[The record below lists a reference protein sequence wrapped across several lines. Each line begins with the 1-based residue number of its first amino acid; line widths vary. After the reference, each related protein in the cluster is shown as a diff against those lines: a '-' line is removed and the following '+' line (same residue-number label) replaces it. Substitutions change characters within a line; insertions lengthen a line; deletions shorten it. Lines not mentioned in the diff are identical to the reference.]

1 MSATAGAAR
10 GLQSRTRVHA
20 HLREHGWVIALWTAI
35 VVWST
40 TLFLVMRDLFLDFRL
55 ARYDLGNMTQA
66 VWSTADGRP
75 LDVTDGVTG
84 DQMSRLGQHV
94 DPILAVLAPFWI
106 VAPSP
111 LTLVAV
117 QIVAVSLGALPVLWL
132 ARRHLGSEHDAV
144 LLALAYLAYPW
155 IAWVAI
161 DGFHPLTLAIPLL
174 LLGIWFLDGDRLL
187 PFALCAGAAALTGE
201 LVGVWIAGLGLWY
214 AVARG
219 HRRVGLLTSVAGLAW
234 TVFAVRVVVPA
245 LSGESSDYYGVY
257 DRVGGSPSGVVKTA
271 FTDPLTI
278 VSAATTGGDIFY
290 LVMLFAPLAG
300 MFLLAPALAA
310 VAIPQLAATL
320 LAGFGAATDPRAH
333 YIAGS
338 VPFLVAATAMGLGRR
353 SPAGRRRGVVLVLTL
368 SVAFSLA
375 LGPWPLS
382 PGRSVTSYW
391 SEVPGERVEA
401 LRSAVALV
409 PEDASLS
416 TTNRLGSH
424 LAERRYFYSVP
435 VVGRAEWIVLDAK
448 DAWIPSTIGG
458 DSDPDELE
466 EFHARI
472 ASSARWNEVF
482 AREDVFVY
490 RRVEP

>member
-1 MSATAGAAR
+1 M
-10 GLQSRTRVHA
+10 RV
-20 HLREHGWVIALWTAI
+20 LSREHAWAIALWAAM

-94 DPILAVLAPFWI
+94 DPILAALAPFWI

-132 ARRHLGSEHDAV
+132 ARKHLGNERDAAM
-144 LLALAYLAYPW
+144 LALAYLAYPW

-174 LLGIWFLDGDRLL
+174 LFGLWFLDEDRLL
-187 PFALCAGAAALTGE
+187 PFAVCAGAALLTGE
-201 LVGVWIAGLGLWY
+201 LVGVWIAALGLWY
-214 AVARG
+214 AFERG
-219 HRRVGLLTSVAGLAW
+219 HRKAGLLTSVAGLSW
-234 TVFAVRVVVPA
+234 TFIAVRFVVPA
-245 LSGESSDYYGVY
+245 FSGESSDYYGVY
-257 DRVGGSPSGVVKTA
+257 DRVGGSPWGIVKTA
-271 FTDPLTI
+271 VTDPLTI
-278 VSAATTGGDIFY
+278 VSAATTGGDVFY
-290 LVMLFAPLAG
+290 LAMLFAPLAG
-300 MFLLAPALAA
+300 LFLLAPALAA
-310 VAIPQLAATL
+310 VAAPQLAATL

-338 VPFLVAATAMGLGRR
+338 VPFLVAAVAIGLGRLT
-353 SPAGRRRGVVLVLTL
+353 PVGRRRGVVLVLTL

-375 LGPWPLS
+375 LGPWPAS

-391 SEVPGERVEA
+391 AEVPAVRADA
-401 LRSAVALV
+401 LRQAVSLV
-409 PEDASLS
+409 PTDASVS

-424 LAERRYFYSVP
+424 LAERQYFYSVP
-435 VVGRAEWIVLDAK
+435 IVGRAEWIVLDAQ
-448 DAWIPSTIGG
+448 DAWMPSRIGG
-458 DSDPDELE
+458 DSDPDRLE
-466 EFHARI
+466 AFHARI
-472 ASSARWNEVF
+472 AKSPRWTEVF
-482 AREDVFVY
+482 AREDVYVY
-490 RRVEP
+490 RRASP

>member
-10 GLQSRTRVHA
+10 GLRSSTPVHA
-20 HLREHGWVIALWTAI
+20 RLREHAWIIALWTAI

-84 DQMSRLGQHV
+84 VQMSRLGQHV
-94 DPILAVLAPFWI
+94 DPILAALAPFWL

-117 QIVAVSLGALPVLWL
+117 QIVAVALGALPVLWL
-132 ARRHLGSEHDAV
+132 ARKHLGSEHEAV

-174 LLGIWFLDGDRLL
+174 LFSMWFLDGDRLL
-187 PFALCAGAAALTGE
+187 PFALCAGVAAMTGE
-201 LVGVWIAGLGLWY
+201 LVGVWIAALGLWY
-214 AVARG
+214 AFARG
-219 HRRVGLLTSVAGLAW
+219 HRKAGLLTSVFGLAW
-234 TVFAVRVVVPA
+234 TVVAVRVVVPA

-257 DRVGGSPSGVVKTA
+257 DRVGGSPSGVVRTA
-271 FTDPLTI
+271 FTDPLTL
-278 VSAATTGGDIFY
+278 VSAATTRGDIFY
-290 LVMLFAPLAG
+290 LVMLFMPLAG
-300 MFLLAPALAA
+300 LFLFAPALAA

-338 VPFLVAATAMGLGRR
+338 VPFLVAAVAVGLGRL
-353 SPAGRRRGVVLVLTL
+353 SAAGRRRGVVLVLTL

-375 LGPWPLS
+375 LGPWPFRRAAPS
-382 PGRSVTSYW
+382 
-391 SEVPGERVEA
+391 
-401 LRSAVALV
+401 LV
-409 PEDASLS
+409 
-416 TTNRLGSH
+416 
-424 LAERRYFYSVP
+424 
-435 VVGRAEWIVLDAK
+435 
-448 DAWIPSTIGG
+448 
-458 DSDPDELE
+458 LE
-466 EFHARI
+466 
-472 ASSARWNEVF
+472 
-482 AREDVFVY
+482 
-490 RRVEP
+490 

>member
-1 MSATAGAAR
+1 MLDRCAVAANPWR
-10 GLQSRTRVHA
+10 RSDR
-20 HLREHGWVIALWTAI
+20 
-35 VVWST
+35 
-40 TLFLVMRDLFLDFRL
+40 
-55 ARYDLGNMTQA
+55 
-66 VWSTADGRP
+66 GRP
-75 LDVTDGVTG
+75 
-84 DQMSRLGQHV
+84 
-94 DPILAVLAPFWI
+94 
-106 VAPSP
+106 
-111 LTLVAV
+111 
-117 QIVAVSLGALPVLWL
+117 LGALPVLWL
-132 ARRHLGSEHDAV
+132 ARKHLGSEHEAV

-174 LLGIWFLDGDRLL
+174 LFGMWFLDGDRLL
-187 PFALCAGAAALTGE
+187 PFALCAGAAAVAGE
-201 LVGVWIAGLGLWY
+201 LVGVWIAAARPLVRRRAGAPKGGCSRASAGWRGRCSRY
-214 AVARG
+214 ASSCPR
-219 HRRVGLLTSVAGLAW
+219 S
-234 TVFAVRVVVPA
+234 PA
-245 LSGESSDYYGVY
+245 SRATTGVY

-300 MFLLAPALAA
+300 MLLLAPS
-310 VAIPQLAATL
+310 I
-320 LAGFGAATDPRAH
+320 G
-333 YIAGS
+333 
-338 VPFLVAATAMGLGRR
+338 GRR
-353 SPAGRRRGVVLVLTL
+353 HSAARRDASRGVRCRDQSAGPLASPGTCRFSRCGYSHGSWTTSPAGRRRGVVLVLTL

-401 LRSAVALV
+401 LRSALALV

-472 ASSARWNEVF
+472 VSSARWNEVF

-490 RRVEP
+490 RRAEP